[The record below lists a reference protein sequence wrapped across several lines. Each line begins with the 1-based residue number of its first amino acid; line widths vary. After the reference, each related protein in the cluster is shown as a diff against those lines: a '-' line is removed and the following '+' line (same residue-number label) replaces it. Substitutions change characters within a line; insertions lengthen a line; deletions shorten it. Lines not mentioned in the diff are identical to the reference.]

1 MADTLKAG
9 DVVIFNSHSDYR
21 MTIESVEGVMAYVVY
36 FHPVSGDFQRHR
48 VNVSAL
54 SKLQ

>member
-9 DVVIFNSHSDYR
+9 DVVFFNSHRDYK
-21 MTIESVEGVMAYVVY
+21 MTVESVEGVTVYVVY

-48 VNVSAL
+48 VNISAL
-54 SKLQ
+54 TKL